1 MFLLTNSSR
10 QEGSTAKQRMIA
22 EVDTSNIKFSSGL
35 KFKIPD
41 EKTRARGGKDGD
53 IERHTFR
60 LDGRNSLL
68 PVSQRSGRR

>member
-1 MFLLTNSSR
+1 
-10 QEGSTAKQRMIA
+10 MIA

-35 KFKIPD
+35 KFKIPE

-60 LDGRNSLL
+60 LDGRKL
-68 PVSQRSGRR
+68 PSSR